1 MKFLLIS
8 PLYPTDRNPGLG
20 IFVKRIERIYL
31 ELGYEG
37 DLVRYEPGTNLWGK
51 MVSLRRFLKTI
62 RSKVKAAD
70 YDLINVHYP
79 FLAPL
84 AFARLK
90 LTKPLVTTLHGTDA
104 KPDSLIKKALL
115 PWTARLLRRS
125 DLVLVNSR
133 FYKAFVM
140 DKYALADRTVQLC
153 PAGGYDSAVFYPP
166 PERARGEVRWLGF
179 AGRITEKKGW
189 RLALEAYENLLTQ
202 APTPLGL
209 KVAGQGEDMADLR
222 QAVQRIEGAYPQARI
237 QALGNLDDAS
247 LADFYRS
254 LDLFLFPTLYEESL
268 GLVAIESLASGCP
281 LVASDKGAVGDY
293 VQEGLNGY
301 LVPAGR
307 VEALTEKILTFLKL
321 NPVEEGAMRQA
332 AAASVAA
339 YSRDQVKISLQEI
352 LETLVSLEDQRG
364 G

>member
-1 MKFLLIS
+1 MKILMIT

-20 IFVKRIERIYL
+20 IFVKRIESIYR
-31 ELGYEG
+31 ELGYEV
-37 DLVRYEPGTNLWGK
+37 DLIPYGSGASPWEK
-51 MVSLRRFLKTI
+51 MANVRRFLKTI
-62 RSKVKAAD
+62 RAKVKAGD
-70 YDLINVHYP
+70 YDLVNVQYP

-84 AFARLK
+84 AFGRLK

-104 KPDSLIKKALL
+104 KPDSLVKKVLL
-115 PWTARLLRRS
+115 PWTGRLLRRS

-133 FYKAFVM
+133 FYKDFVM
-140 DKYALADRTVQLC
+140 DRYRLTDQAVRLC
-153 PAGGYDSAVFYPP
+153 PAGGYDPAVFFPP
-166 PERARGEVRWLGF
+166 SERVRGEVRWLGF

-189 RLALEAYENLLTQ
+189 RLALEAYENLL
-202 APTPLGL
+202 ALARDPLGL
-209 KVAGQGEDMADLR
+209 KLAGQGEDMADLR
-222 QAVQRIEGAYPQARI
+222 QAVQRIQASYPQARI
-237 QALGNLDDAS
+237 QVLGNLDDSS

-307 VEALTEKILTFLKL
+307 LEALTETILTFLKL
-321 NPVEEGAMRQA
+321 SPFEEDAMRQA
-332 AAASVAA
+332 ALASVAH
-339 YSRDQVKISLQEI
+339 YSRDRVKASLQEV
-352 LETLVSLEDQRG
+352 LEALVRRDA
-364 G
+364 